1 MRERLAEVAR
11 RFMGMEVRAPV
22 AGEVHGMKVFAPGE
36 VVRPREPIL
45 HIVPADAGLTIR
57 ARLEPVHVDQVHPGQ
72 EAALRFSGFSA
83 RNTPEF
89 EGRIRRVSADRV
101 RDERS
106 GLSRYEVEVA
116 MGAATAP
123 DERPGRVGVLG
134 RRVGHAGR
142 GASAHRGALAA
153 QLSRQAAD
161 RLFLTLAA
169 RGVRGVPN
177 SVPAMTRFR
186 A

>member
-1 MRERLAEVAR
+1 MKPAV
-11 RFMGMEVRAPV
+11 VRAAPEKALP
-22 AGEVHGMKVFAPGE
+22 AGPLANRR
-36 VVRPREPIL
+36 RPRCRRTARFV
-45 HIVPADAGLTIR
+45 VPADAGLTIR

-72 EAALRFSGFSA
+72 EAALRFLGFSA

-123 DERPGRVGVLG
+123 DEGSGPGARASSAVAPGMAVEVNLRTGDRSPLSYLG
-134 RRVGHAGR
+134 K
-142 GASAHRGALAA
+142 SLTDFF
-153 QLSRQAAD
+153 SRSL
-161 RLFLTLAA
+161 REE
-169 RGVRGVPN
+169 
-177 SVPAMTRFR
+177 
-186 A
+186 